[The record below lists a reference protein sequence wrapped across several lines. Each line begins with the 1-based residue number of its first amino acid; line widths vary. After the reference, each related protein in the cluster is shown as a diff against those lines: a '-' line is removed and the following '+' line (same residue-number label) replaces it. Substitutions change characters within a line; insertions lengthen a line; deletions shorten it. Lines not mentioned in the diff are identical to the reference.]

1 LAWHRGCNPSH
12 SVDLSTNVDGVVLA
26 ERDITPQQDF
36 EAWLRQRRLVPEK
49 RIPFVLAWVRRFQ
62 RLRQSP
68 PQHTPLDSEQLLVE
82 MEQLLRL
89 RHYAPRTMQTYLSW
103 ARRFLQY
110 LKQSGGTLGAEG
122 VRAYLSHLATARNVA
137 SATQNQAFNA
147 LLFLC
152 RHVLHADV
160 GDMAGT
166 VRARRGLK
174 LPVVLSIEETRSI
187 LENARGI
194 PGLILE
200 LIYGGGLRISGG
212 GHFACQR
219 HRLRYAHDHSAVR
232 QR

>member
-1 LAWHRGCNPSH
+1 
-12 SVDLSTNVDGVVLA
+12 LA